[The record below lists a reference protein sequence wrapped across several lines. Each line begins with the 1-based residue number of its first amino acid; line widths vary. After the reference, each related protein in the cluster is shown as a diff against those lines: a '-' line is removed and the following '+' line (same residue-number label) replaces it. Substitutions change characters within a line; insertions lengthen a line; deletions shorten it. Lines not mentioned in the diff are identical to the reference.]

1 MALVKVNKDPSTR
14 DLRQF
19 AGIWLPL
26 ACLIIGWMIQRRT
39 GEWTVSLVIWAVCAA
54 MALAG
59 LAQPKLIKPVFV
71 GMMYAVFPIGFVLSY
86 CILAIVY
93 YLVITPVGLI
103 MRLVGYDPM
112 ERKLDRETDTYWKVR
127 DNTQNA
133 SQYFRQI

>member
-19 AGIWLPL
+19 AGIWMPL
-26 ACLIIGWMIQRRT
+26 ACLIVGWMIQRRT
-39 GEWTVSLVIWAVCAA
+39 GEWTVSLTIWAICAV

-112 ERKLDRETDTYWKVR
+112 ERKLDREAETYWKVR
-127 DNTQNA
+127 EPSPN
-133 SQYFRQI
+133 SSRYFRQI